1 MSKSQGKGKEPAGKQ
16 EQPVEAPREEATPPY
31 VLKLEESIRQL
42 ATTVVKMDNRMDNRM
57 ESLDNRME
65 AIEQNFGN
73 LDKRVNKL
81 ELTMELSESA
91 SMVGNMSPGKR
102 NKSTSNHGNEVN
114 ENKTFD
120 NSSASSNLSAADKP
134 SDLGKSSA
142 SSNPSA
148 TDKPSDLGKSSASSN
163 PSATD

>member
-16 EQPVEAPREEATPPY
+16 DQPLEAPREEATPSY

-42 ATTVVKMDNRMDNRM
+42 AATVVKMDNRMDNRM

-81 ELTMELSESA
+81 ELTMELSDNPSA
-91 SMVGNMSPGKR
+91 
-102 NKSTSNHGNEVN
+102 T
-114 ENKTFD
+114 
-120 NSSASSNLSAADKP
+120 DKP

>member
-1 MSKSQGKGKEPAGKQ
+1 
-16 EQPVEAPREEATPPY
+16 
-31 VLKLEESIRQL
+31 
-42 ATTVVKMDNRMDNRM
+42 MDNRMDNRM

-65 AIEQNFGN
+65 AIREQNFGN

-102 NKSTSNHGNEVN
+102 NNSTSNHGNDVN
-114 ENKTFD
+114 ENRTFD
-120 NSSASSNLSAADKP
+120 NSSASSNPSALTDKP

-148 TDKPSDLGKSSASSN
+148 TDKPSDLGKSSASSKS
-163 PSATD
+163 SAFDNTAP